1 MMMQI
6 LSRFLSPVIFL
17 SLATVTL
24 LQLPVLPPEQK
35 SLLIQLPYI
44 LLAIAL
50 VMSVLANQ
58 SKELAISVLLIVV
71 YWVIRQF
78 LQTPLSEEPANQI
91 FGITSIFLPVL
102 LLFIVLCP
110 EYGWRHPLGA
120 ILVTSPLV
128 ALGIGATLL
137 YMDSQWLVNTSST
150 VALSESPYSLLISAN
165 SSTLFLLAL
174 ISTIIFTT
182 VRNSI
187 IDSCLLGCCVFVF
200 ATLAWF
206 NQNHISATLFSF
218 AGLMLVI
225 TQIRGLLNLGYKDE
239 LTQIG
244 NRRALQKTAKALR
257 GDFIVVMADIDHF
270 KKVNDTHGHD
280 MGDDVLKAIA
290 SKLRQVELGGRLYRY
305 GGEEFC
311 LVFKNSDADAVK
323 EELEELRK
331 LISEYDMQVRDKK
344 SRPKKAKEGISKR
357 GASRRKG
364 NFQITISM
372 GMAASKKI
380 GGSFNDVMQAA
391 DKALYKAK
399 NSGRNQV
406 KVA

>member
-1 MMMQI
+1 MIQI

-24 LQLPVLPPEQK
+24 LQLPALPPEPK
-35 SLLIQLPYI
+35 NLLIQLPYI

-58 SKELAISVLLIVV
+58 SKELAISVLLIVI
-71 YWVIRQF
+71 YWVIQQF

-91 FGITSIFLPVL
+91 FGITSIFLPIL

-120 ILVTSPLV
+120 MLVISPLV
-128 ALGIGATLL
+128 ALGIGAALL
-137 YMDSQWLVNTSST
+137 SMDSQWLVNTSNT
-150 VALSESPYSLLISAN
+150 MAVYESPYSLLISAN
-165 SSTLFLLAL
+165 SSIIFLLAL
-174 ISTIIFTT
+174 ISTIVFII
-182 VRNSI
+182 VRNSV
-187 IDSCLLGCCVFVF
+187 IDSCLFGCCVFTF

-218 AGLMLVI
+218 VGLMLVI
-225 TQIRGLLNLGYKDE
+225 TQIRGLLILGYKDE
-239 LTQIG
+239 LTQIA
-244 NRRALQKTAKALR
+244 NRRALQKTAKAIR

-290 SKLRQVELGGRLYRY
+290 SKLWQVELGGRLYRY

-311 LVFKNSDADAVK
+311 LVFKNSDIKEVK
-323 EELEELRK
+323 EEMEKLRK

-344 SRPKKAKEGISKR
+344 SRPKNSKDGVSKR
-357 GASRRKG
+357 GATRQKSNIR
-364 NFQITISM
+364 ITISM

-399 NSGRNQV
+399 NSGRNQI